1 MVSALKIGNR
11 VTFLHAPFLFLLHQS
26 GILYLHMFALST
38 ISVHLSDIL
47 NHIFSSQLSL
57 PSHSVPAP
65 PIRSSRFRRSI
76 NLVVCMYVCNDVC
89 ILLQLLEDVVPRST
103 TSAWPRSLLLDFRP
117 SDPFGYSRQMK
128 ISGAAKQWTWW
139 CAIFLSLLS

>member
-1 MVSALKIGNR
+1 MVPHKYLTIPRNTSLYWHYQLALL

-38 ISVHLSDIL
+38 ISVHLSVIL

-65 PIRSSRFRRSI
+65 PIRSSRFWRSI
-76 NLVVCMYVCNDVC
+76 NLVVCMYVCMFFTTNSLNEAPPVGPTPHTA
-89 ILLQLLEDVVPRST
+89 VSSHST
-103 TSAWPRSLLLDFRP
+103 SVR
-117 SDPFGYSRQMK
+117 
-128 ISGAAKQWTWW
+128 
-139 CAIFLSLLS
+139 FLSTFCCPDV